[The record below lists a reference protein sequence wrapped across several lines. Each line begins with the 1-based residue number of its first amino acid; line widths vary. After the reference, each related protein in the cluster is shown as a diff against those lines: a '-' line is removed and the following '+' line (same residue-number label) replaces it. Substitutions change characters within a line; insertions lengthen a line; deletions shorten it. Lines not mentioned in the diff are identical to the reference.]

1 MTQWLRAHLP
11 IRGTRVLS
19 LVWEDSTCR
28 GATKPM
34 PQLLEPEPLDPVL
47 FDKRNHSS
55 EKPAHCK
62 GEETRLVQLEKARTK
77 Q

>member
-1 MTQWLRAHLP
+1 
-11 IRGTRVLS
+11 
-19 LVWEDSTCR
+19 
-28 GATKPM
+28 M
-34 PQLLEPEPLDPVL
+34 PQLLEPEPLEPVL

-55 EKPAHCK
+55 EKPAHRK